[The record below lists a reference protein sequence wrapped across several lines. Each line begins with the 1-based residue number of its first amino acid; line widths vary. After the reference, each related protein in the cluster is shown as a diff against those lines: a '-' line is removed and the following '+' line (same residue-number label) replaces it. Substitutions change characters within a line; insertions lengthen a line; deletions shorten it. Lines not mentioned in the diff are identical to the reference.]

1 MDVNQPDVDF
11 ASMFDASLSPVV
23 VVDTQFT
30 IVACNKAYELLINT
44 KREDILNQPLF
55 DVLSSSDPDQDNA
68 LIQSFNNVIESRQPD
83 RIPFIRYDVPRAVHG
98 SLDKNR
104 YKSADRY
111 WAVVNTPVFAADGSV
126 KYIMNQPSDI
136 TQLVQ
141 LRDKNMSPL
150 LGIEFTPE
158 QFDQQIS
165 FFDLLYK
172 ERSRIHELFNQAPG
186 FVCILSGKNYIFE
199 MANKAY
205 IDLFAHADVIGKPL
219 IDAIPK
225 VEEQGII
232 ALLDEV
238 CLSGEPFF
246 ANAMEFLVY
255 RDDEHEP
262 RQIFIDFVYQPI
274 RDGQDQVTGVFVQG
288 YEVTEAHNL
297 SQAMMY
303 QATHDPLT
311 GLFNRRQV
319 EQQSKV
325 LELQPGPHAL
335 LYLDLDHFKIINDH
349 CGHNAGDELLTQ
361 VAQILTQQT
370 PECLLARMG
379 GDEFLLILENTD
391 REQAEA
397 LAQRISQAIADIA
410 FYWDGNRYSIT
421 ASIGISRFGTS
432 VGKRFNDGL
441 SRADS
446 ACFLAKEKG
455 RNRIQIH
462 HVDDNDVVQQ
472 LRDMDWFSRLK
483 EAMREDRIQL
493 WAQNIVALNSPDQ
506 VSHKEI
512 LSRLVDTDGTVV
524 PPGAFITAAERYG
537 LIEQLDRHIIR
548 KVFQSIVAMQQQN
561 QSVPRLFINASGI
574 TLSNDS
580 FVGFIKELTTE
591 FPTVDATKICL
602 EITETAAVA
611 NLTHTAM
618 MMDKIAELG
627 IQFALDDFGSG
638 VATFNYLD
646 KLPVKFIKIDGEFIT
661 NIRSRPIGE
670 TIVKSIHAIA
680 QITGVETIAECIED
694 PELIPYLHELGIHY
708 GQGYGIHRP
717 ASL

>member
-1 MDVNQPDVDF
+1 MDLNQQSVDF
-11 ASMFDASLSPVV
+11 SELFDASASPI
-23 VVDTQFT
+23 
-30 IVACNKAYELLINT
+30 IVLDSQLIIRACNQAYQALVNT
-44 KREDILNQPLF
+44 KREDLVNQPAF
-55 DVLSSSDPDQDNA
+55 DVLSSGNPEQDEA
-68 LIQSFNNVIESRQPD
+68 LLRSFNNVIESRQPV
-83 RIPFIRYDVPRAVHG
+83 RIPFMRYDVPRAVNG
-98 SLDKNR
+98 SLGEQSF
-104 YKSADRY
+104 KSATRY
-111 WAVVNTPVFAADGSV
+111 WAGISTPVLDDNGDV
-126 KYIMNQPSDI
+126 KYILNQPSDI

-141 LRDKNMSPL
+141 MREQTGAAL
-150 LGIEFTPE
+150 LGFEFTPE
-158 QFDQQIS
+158 QFDQQIG

-172 ERSRIHELFNQAPG
+172 ERARVHELFHQAPG
-186 FVCILSGKNYIFE
+186 FVCILSGQNYIFE

-205 IDLFAHADVIGKPL
+205 IELFAQADVIGKPL
-219 IDAIPK
+219 IEAVPK
-225 VEEQGII
+225 VEEQGVI

-238 CLSGEPFF
+238 CRTGEPFF
-246 ANAMEFLVY
+246 ANAMEFFVY
-255 RDDEHEP
+255 RDNEPEP
-262 RQIFIDFVYQPI
+262 RQIFINFVYQPI
-274 RDGQDQVTGVFVQG
+274 RDGQDNITGVFVQG
-288 YEVTEAHNL
+288 YEVTEAYNL
-297 SQAMMY
+297 SQAMSY

-311 GLFNRRQV
+311 GLFNRRKV

-335 LYLDLDHFKIINDH
+335 LYVDLDHFKIINDH
-349 CGHNAGDELLTQ
+349 CGHDAGDELLTQ
-361 VAQILTQQT
+361 VAQVFSQHTNDQ
-370 PECLLARMG
+370 LLARIG
-379 GDEFLLILENTD
+379 GDEFLIILENTE

-397 LAQRISQAIADIA
+397 LAKKLSQAIANIA
-410 FYWDGNRYSIT
+410 FYWDSNRYSIT
-421 ASIGISRFGTS
+421 ASVGISRFGTA
-432 VGKRFNDGL
+432 VGKRFTDGL

-493 WAQNIVALNSPDQ
+493 WAQNIVSLDSPNEI
-506 VSHKEI
+506 SHKEI
-512 LSRLVDTDGTVV
+512 LSRLIDTDGTVV
-524 PPGAFITAAERYG
+524 PPGAFITAAERFG

-548 KVFQSIVAMQQQN
+548 KVFESIAAMQHD
-561 QSVPRLFINASGI
+561 VPRLFINASGI
-574 TLSNDS
+574 TLSNDN
-580 FVGFIKELTTE
+580 FVAFIKELTEE
-591 FPTVDATKICL
+591 FPSVDATKICF

-611 NLTHTAM
+611 NLTRTAEM
-618 MMDKIAELG
+618 MRQISQLG

-646 KLPVKFIKIDGEFIT
+646 KLPIKFIKIDGEFIT

-680 QITGVETIAECIED
+680 QITGVDTIAECIED

-717 ASL
+717 APL